1 MGVELSTDN
10 ELDEILA
17 KCGAEQKYAPLAFT
31 HPAQLIATFHP
42 AMISGDVALYP
53 WQVEESLFL
62 AQSCFSKEN
71 PLRHILCACN
81 GSGKDAYV
89 IAPFAIWK
97 AACKIRS
104 RTIITSSSFT
114 QLQSQTEQY
123 IRSLAMSINEQLNT
137 RLFVIKQMHI
147 VCTATGSEIK
157 MFSTDEPGRAEGYHP
172 FPDYPKGE
180 LSVVIN
186 EGKTVSD
193 DIYMALERCTFSRWI
208 IVSSPGQTN
217 GRMFND
223 YKRSVIYPEK
233 FLPGK
238 LYSRKV
244 TAHECPHISPVRI
257 AQERATHGEHHPWFR
272 SARLAEFTSIDEA
285 VVIDTDMVQKCKN
298 FPPEHIP
305 FGKAAGLD
313 LSAGGDECSFIVRDG
328 NKITALE
335 AFKMHDNVVNY
346 SIELFKKHGFTP
358 AQSTTIFADHGGVG
372 AAYAQHFREKGWE
385 LSWIQNQGRPTNPGG
400 LYGNRGADMYFRF
413 RDLVVNCMV
422 IFGVDDDKLMS
433 QLTSRYY
440 TQHKISAKIVLE
452 AKRDARAKGHGSPDR
467 ADALVLAFTG
477 ITVEVMRDLIAEFQ
491 GKPRIKTQA
500 KGIPTTREVSKM
512 AIVKEDAMQNLRN
525 LWDNAVKFGDKR
537 AALQDI
543 PKTKPLY
550 SPSRILS
557 SIRGN

>member
-1 MGVELSTDN
+1 MSTEFQQDT

-17 KCGAEQKYAPLAFT
+17 KCGVEQKYAPLNFS
-31 HPAQLIATFHP
+31 HPAELIATFHP

-62 AQSCFSKEN
+62 AQNCFTKEN

-97 AACKIRS
+97 ASCKIRS

-137 RLFVIKQMHI
+137 KLFIIKQMHI

-180 LSVVIN
+180 LSVLIN
-186 EGKTVSD
+186 EGKTVPD
-193 DIYMALERCTFSRWI
+193 DIYMALERCTFNRWI
-208 IVSSPGQTN
+208 VVSSPGQTN

-233 FLPGK
+233 FRHGK

-244 TAHECPHISPVRI
+244 TAYECPHISANRI

-272 SARLAEFTSIDEA
+272 SARLAEFTSMDEA
-285 VVIDTDMVQKCKN
+285 VVIDVDMVQKCKN
-298 FPPEHIP
+298 FPPEHVP

-328 NKITALE
+328 NKISAIE

-346 SIELFKKHGFTP
+346 SIELFKKHGFSPTQ
-358 AQSTTIFADHGGVG
+358 ASSIFADHGGVG

-385 LSWIQNQGRPTNPGG
+385 LSWIQNQGRASNPGG
-400 LYGNRGADMYFRF
+400 LYANRGADMYFKF

-422 IFGVDDDKLMS
+422 IFGVEDDRLIS

-440 TQHKISAKIVLE
+440 TQHKVSAKIVLE

-477 ITVEVMRDLIAEFQ
+477 ITVEVMRDLIAEYQ
-491 GKPRIKTQA
+491 GKPRPKSQPV
-500 KGIPTTREVSKM
+500 GIPTAREVANSAPKDD
-512 AIVKEDAMQNLRN
+512 AIQFLQNS
-525 LWDNAVKFGDKR
+525 WDNAIKFGDR
-537 AALQDI
+537 RSALQDRI
-543 PKTKPLY
+543 TKKTVF

-557 SIRGN
+557 AIRGN